1 MTTEHHDNSDT
12 QIIFHEEPE
21 LEDPIFVEGL
31 TGIGHIG
38 RTAVH
43 YLVDHLDVT
52 KFAEIIS
59 HHFPHWAIVND
70 DKELDILRNE
80 LYYYERDDGRDVIF
94 LFGDAQ
100 SIDPKGHY
108 EVVHRILDLLEDYG
122 AEELITI
129 GGYGT
134 GEIVDD
140 PDVFGVVSDKELKYE
155 FEDYGVAF
163 DHEVGQI
170 IGATGLLLGIGKRYD
185 MHGCALL
192 AETPG
197 FLLSDPKATEAVLK
211 ILEDILNIE
220 LDYDNLE
227 EKVKE
232 AEEVIKQIQELQQ
245 KVQQQGGGG
254 GGQGQGEGEG
264 DELGYIG

>member
-1 MTTEHHDNSDT
+1 MEASDHSDT
-12 QIIFHEEPE
+12 QIIFEEEPE
-21 LEDPIFVEGL
+21 LDNPVFVEGL

-43 YLVDHLDVT
+43 YLVDHLEVE
-52 KFAEIIS
+52 KFAEVIS

-70 DKELDILRNE
+70 DKELDILMNE
-80 LYYYERDDGRDVIF
+80 LYYLKRDDGRDVIF
-94 LFGDAQ
+94 LLGDAQ

-108 EVVHRILDLLEDYG
+108 TVVHKILDILQEYG
-122 AEELITI
+122 CDDIITI

-134 GEIVDD
+134 GEIEDN
-140 PDVFGVVSDKELKYE
+140 PDVFGVVSHKENK
-155 FEDYGVAF
+155 EDYTEVGIEF
-163 DHEVGQI
+163 DHNIGQI

-185 MHGCALL
+185 MNGIALL

-211 ILEDILNIE
+211 VLEDLIDVD

-245 KVQQQGGGG
+245 KAQKGAQQQPGKS
-254 GGQGQGEGEG
+254 GEGEG